1 MLTKGHRRKQQ
12 IVDTAKDMFIKY
24 GFQSTHIGKV
34 CEELNIARGTV
45 YQYFGNK
52 REILF
57 AILESLEES
66 IDDILDP
73 DDLNDY
79 LKTNPTQKTLI
90 GYINQRIASAFNEI
104 LAEPITLKLIFKEIV
119 GIDETVME
127 RINLF
132 IDYVVKTIVHD
143 IDEIVKTGLCRRG
156 INSEDTAR
164 LIMGGILFMV
174 NNNNSKQKAKIEKSD
189 LELIIDNYIQG
200 LLK

>member
-57 AILESLEES
+57 AILESLEEF
-66 IDDILDP
+66 IEDILDP

-79 LKTNPTQKTLI
+79 LKTNPNPKTLI
-90 GYINQRIASAFNEI
+90 TYVNQRIASAINEI
-104 LAEPITLKLIFKEIV
+104 IAEPITLKLIFKEIV
-119 GIDETVME
+119 GIDENVIS
-127 RINLF
+127 RINSF
-132 IDYVVKTIVHD
+132 IDYVVKAIVHD
-143 IDEIVKTGLCRRG
+143 IDEIVKTGLCRKE
-156 INSEDTAR
+156 INAEDTAR

-174 NNNNSKQKAKIEKSD
+174 NNYNNKNKAKIEKKD
-189 LELIIDNYIQG
+189 LEMIIENYIQG

>member
-79 LKTNPTQKTLI
+79 LKTNPSQKTLI
-90 GYINQRIASAFNEI
+90 GYINQRIASAINEI

-132 IDYVVKTIVHD
+132 IDYVVKAIVHD
-143 IDEIVKTGLCRRG
+143 VDEIIKTGLCRRG

-174 NNNNSKQKAKIEKSD
+174 NNNNSKQKAKIEKND
-189 LELIIDNYIQG
+189 LELIIENYIQG